1 MNAGFDYLRLTTS
14 KISDY
19 GFVVADEL
27 ELIPR
32 GTFAGTIYELG
43 FVRNGSV
50 VAANTGDQG
59 AGQN

>member
-1 MNAGFDYLRLTTS
+1 LNIS

-32 GTFAGTIYELG
+32 GMFAGTIYELG